1 MESPIHPMDQALNG
15 RGWRRAQLD
24 DLGEESA
31 KLAARIVCRAY
42 SLNPGT
48 RPLIA
53 VIDVNLWL
61 RGNKVRMDLAAPQV
75 PPFLEVLVAHGL
87 LGITPHGLG
96 LVPCDHEPW
105 HWNPFC
111 LPLVWRQEMNSIPVF
126 NAFVQGYSRSLQDP
140 SWQCPDAA
148 RLMR

>member
-1 MESPIHPMDQALNG
+1 VKSPIHPMDDALA
-15 RGWRRAQLD
+15 RRQWKRARLD
-24 DLGEESA
+24 DLGDEST

-42 SLNPGT
+42 TPT
-48 RPLIA
+48 PVVRPLIA
-53 VIDVNLWL
+53 VIDVHLWL
-61 RGNKVRMDLAAPQV
+61 RGNKVRMDLATPQV
-75 PPFLEVLVAHGL
+75 PRFLEVLVAHGL

-96 LVPCDHEPW
+96 LVPCNHEPW

-111 LPLVWRQEMNSIPVF
+111 LPLVWRQEMNSIPHF
-126 NAFVQGYSRSLQDP
+126 DAFVRRYSRSLQDS